1 MKRIY
6 NDDSKKMKYLSLWIW
21 WRIFRS
27 CFFKDETMI
36 LQDVNHL
43 FQNWSLENQDQVQLC
58 LKQFACC
65 RFILWC
71 KRKMMKISF
80 IDILMKKVFNLIQS
94 LFSNFFS
101 KKCSS
106 FYFSKG
112 LILFTKVQL
121 ISFMF
126 YWVCENHSFIWLNL
140 TLSGSV
146 LMSVQSHC
154 LMWQDWT
161 SD

>member
-1 MKRIY
+1 MGKKWTFLLDYKWINLHLKRIY

-43 FQNWSLENQDQVQLC
+43 FQNWSLENQNQVQLC

-71 KRKMMKISF
+71 KRKMMNISF
-80 IDILMKKVFNLIQS
+80 IDILMKKVFNLIK
-94 LFSNFFS
+94 LFFSNFFLM
-101 KKCSS
+101 KYAS
-106 FYFSKG
+106 FYFLKRFNSFSK
-112 LILFTKVQL
+112 
-121 ISFMF
+121 S
-126 YWVCENHSFIWLNL
+126 
-140 TLSGSV
+140 SGN
-146 LMSVQSHC
+146 
-154 LMWQDWT
+154 
-161 SD
+161 